1 MPHDITHRKL
11 VFGIKFVF
19 LERSADLLGILKHL
33 FLIYVMNKIKF

>member
-1 MPHDITHRKL
+1 MPYDNTDRKL

-19 LERSADLLGILKHL
+19 LEHSANLLGILKHL